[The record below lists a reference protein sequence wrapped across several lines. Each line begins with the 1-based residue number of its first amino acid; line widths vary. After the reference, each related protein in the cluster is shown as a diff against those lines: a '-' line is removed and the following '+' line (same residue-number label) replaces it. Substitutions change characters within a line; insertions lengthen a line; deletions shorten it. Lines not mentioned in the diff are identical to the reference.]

1 MTGRYCLY
9 NYLIMI
15 SSRVGPSYFGVDFS
29 FLFKFTK
36 FIFIRFIRSSLRNEN
51 SGRSFD
57 HGINF
62 NCYTTRYGP
71 IMSLIKNKRT
81 TLTLPELLKI
91 ANAAVSNTAT
101 DLICLL
107 NPIFYALG

>member
-1 MTGRYCLY
+1 M
-9 NYLIMI
+9 
-15 SSRVGPSYFGVDFS
+15 
-29 FLFKFTK
+29 
-36 FIFIRFIRSSLRNEN
+36 RFIRSSLRNEN

-57 HGINF
+57 HGINL

-71 IMSLIKNKRT
+71 TMSLKNRRT

-91 ANAAVSNTAT
+91 AYAAVSNTAT